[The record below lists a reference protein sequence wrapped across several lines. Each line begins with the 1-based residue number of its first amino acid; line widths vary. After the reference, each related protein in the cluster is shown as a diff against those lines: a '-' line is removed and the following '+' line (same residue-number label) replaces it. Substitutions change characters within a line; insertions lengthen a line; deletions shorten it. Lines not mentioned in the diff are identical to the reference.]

1 MRITQHVFQATAL
14 AGALLAFST
23 GALAEAEDKF
33 WPAMKEAFFAGKKIE
48 DGPFIKLEAPKRAE
62 SGAQVP
68 LTLTIDK
75 PVTGADAIK
84 KVYLLVDANPIQ
96 LAAIYHF
103 TPLNGQAQIDTRIRM
118 ETDSYIRAIGETAD
132 GRFFMSTTVVRAAG
146 GCGGALE
153 VNMAEIR
160 ASSGK
165 IKMNV
170 SEPLKKG
177 EVNQATFRIKHPMMT
192 GLQRDLSTGGFWPA
206 FFINKVAFTYNG
218 QPLMHADLGVAISED
233 PYMRFNFV
241 PDTPGKIEAKAEDN
255 EGRSFT
261 QEVEVKI

>member
-1 MRITQHVFQATAL
+1 MCITRNLIQVATL
-14 AGALLAFST
+14 TGALLAFSSH
-23 GALAEAEDKF
+23 AMAEAEDKF

-48 DGPFIKLEAPKRAE
+48 EGPFIKLEAPKRAE

-68 LTLTIDK
+68 LTLTIEK
-75 PVTGADAIK
+75 PLTGADAIK

-103 TPLNGQAQIDTRIRM
+103 TPLNGQAQVDTRIRL

-132 GRFFMSTTVVRAAG
+132 GRYFMSTTAVRAAG

-160 ASSGK
+160 ANSGK

-177 EVNQATFRIKHPMMT
+177 EINQATFRIKHPMMT

-218 QPLMHADLGVAISED
+218 QPLMQADLGVAISED
-233 PYMRFNFV
+233 PYMRINFIA
-241 PDTPGKIEAKAEDN
+241 DAPGKIEAKAEDN
-255 EGRSFT
+255 EGRTFV

>member
-1 MRITQHVFQATAL
+1 MRITKHLIQAAAL
-14 AGALLAFST
+14 TGTLLAFSNNV
-23 GALAEAEDKF
+23 LAEAEDKF

-48 DGPFIKLEAPKRAE
+48 EGAFIRLEAPKRAE

-68 LTLTIDK
+68 LTLTIDR
-75 PVTGADAIK
+75 PVTGNDAIK
-84 KVYLLVDANPIQ
+84 RVYLLVDANPIQ

-132 GRFFMSTTVVRAAG
+132 GRYFMSTTAVRAAG
-146 GCGGALE
+146 GCGGALD
-153 VNMAEIR
+153 VNMTEIR
-160 ASSGK
+160 ANSGK

-170 SEPLKKG
+170 AEPLKKG
-177 EVNQATFRIKHPMMT
+177 EINQATFRIKHPMMT

-218 QPLMHADLGVAISED
+218 EPLMQADLGVAISED

-241 PDTPGKIEAKAEDN
+241 PDAPGKIVVKAEDN
-255 EGRSFT
+255 EGHAFT
-261 QEVEVKI
+261 QEVEVKL

>member
-1 MRITQHVFQATAL
+1 MHMTRHLLPL
-14 AGALLAFST
+14 AVLTGSLLAFST
-23 GALAEAEDKF
+23 GAMAEAEDKF
-33 WPAMKEAFFAGKKIE
+33 WPAMKESFFAGKKIE
-48 DGPFIKLEAPKRAE
+48 DGSFIRLDAPKRAE

-118 ETDSYIRAIGETAD
+118 ETDSYIRAIGETED

-160 ASSGK
+160 ANSGR
-165 IKMNV
+165 IKMST

-177 EVNQATFRIKHPMMT
+177 EINQATFRIKHPMMT

-206 FFINKVAFTYNG
+206 FFIRKVGFTYNG
-218 QPLMHADLGVAISED
+218 QPLMHADFGVAISED
-233 PYMRFNFV
+233 PYLRFNFV
-241 PDTPGKIEAKAEDN
+241 PDAPGKIEATAEDN
-255 EGRSFT
+255 EGRVFT
-261 QEVEVKI
+261 QGIEVKL

>member
-1 MRITQHVFQATAL
+1 MRIIRHLLPLAAL
-14 AGALLAFST
+14 TGSLLAFS
-23 GALAEAEDKF
+23 ASAMAEAEDKF

-48 DGPFIKLEAPKRAE
+48 DGPFIKLDAPKRAE

-118 ETDSYIRAIGETAD
+118 ETDSYIRAIGETED

-170 SEPLKKG
+170 SEPVKKG
-177 EVNQATFRIKHPMMT
+177 EINQAIFRIKHPMMT

-206 FFINKVAFTYNG
+206 FFVSKVAFTYNG
-218 QPLMHADLGVAISED
+218 KPLMHADLGVAISED
-233 PYMRFNFV
+233 PYMRFNFIA
-241 PDTPGKIEAKAEDN
+241 DAPGKIEAKAEDN
-255 EGRSFT
+255 EGRVFS
-261 QEVEVKI
+261 QDVEVKL